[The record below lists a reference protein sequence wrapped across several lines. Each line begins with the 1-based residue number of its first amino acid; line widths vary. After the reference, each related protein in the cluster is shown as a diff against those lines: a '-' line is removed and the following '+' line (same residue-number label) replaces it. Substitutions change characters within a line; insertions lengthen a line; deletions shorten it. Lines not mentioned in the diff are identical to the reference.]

1 MKRSDTGKTVRYTF
15 DPDKARELT
24 PEEVARLDALK
35 DRPVDFSDIPPQ
47 VIDET
52 WYLPGPLR
60 SLENKQQVTLRIDKD
75 VLDFFR
81 GTGKRYQ
88 TRINE
93 VLREYMKAHL
103 APRSRR

>member
-15 DPDKARELT
+15 DPDKERELT

-52 WYLPGPLR
+52 WYMPGPLR

-93 VLREYMKAHL
+93 VLRDYMKAHL
-103 APRSRR
+103 APRPRR